1 MDGDKEGF
9 KRSFFGGFFLDV
21 SKLCWQKLPEE
32 VCGCSGESL
41 LHRREFEALRR
52 GTSDHLLA
60 WGNFWSSPSV
70 TAHPFSKGKAHVVLR
85 GPPTICVD
93 GRWWREL
100 RFSRGACWG
109 QNGARCEREVRQRD
123 GGDEAPWQRVSSVKV
138 YIQRCDTAMFLM
150 YRSENRSQVSEC
162 FSNILFFVK
171 RRGYSKVCLSD
182 AATEDCSANISQS
195 YLRFWKI
202 LRFFQKLV
210 CTSVV
215 SFPDTLSVCI
225 VKKKKKSFR
234 LTKC

>member
-1 MDGDKEGF
+1 MVTKKVSKD
-9 KRSFFGGFFLDV
+9 RFFGGFFLDV

-100 RFSRGACWG
+100 RFGGARAEAKMGRGARGKCVSAMGVTRRHGNECHQW
-109 QNGARCEREVRQRD
+109 RFT
-123 GGDEAPWQRVSSVKV
+123 SSVVTPRCFWCTAVRIALKSPSVSATSCSLSNVLVMQPQKIVLQIFHKV
-138 YIQRCDTAMFLM
+138 IWD
-150 YRSENRSQVSEC
+150 SE
-162 FSNILFFVK
+162 
-171 RRGYSKVCLSD
+171 
-182 AATEDCSANISQS
+182 
-195 YLRFWKI
+195 RF
-202 LRFFQKLV
+202 
-210 CTSVV
+210 
-215 SFPDTLSVCI
+215 
-225 VKKKKKSFR
+225 
-234 LTKC
+234 